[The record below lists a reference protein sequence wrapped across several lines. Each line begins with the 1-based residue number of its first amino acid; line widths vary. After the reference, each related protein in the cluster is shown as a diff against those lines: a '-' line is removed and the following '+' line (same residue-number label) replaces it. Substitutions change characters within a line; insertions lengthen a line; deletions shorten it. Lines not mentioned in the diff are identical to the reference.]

1 MELMDFF
8 YSTNP
13 YRWIKEKE
21 NINKMKM
28 KVTPNNIKEKRSQE
42 EDIAIMINKTYL
54 QTRQQ
59 VWENIAYSE
68 MNLEKPAR
76 SKLTSKSPLNN
87 LVPGEHTSAS
97 PVIVGRPIP
106 VIGPSVPMPV
116 SGLTM
121 TLLPPGH
128 IMTHSP
134 LQSVSPVINVTEDP
148 LALFDAAM
156 RKIDAKKSQR
166 NHDYNSYSRGQDYSS
181 RSLSTRRGVRSRSP
195 SPGKGDNKRRRLDTE
210 QRRRDRKMSKRD
222 LRHKLRTGTWRHQG
236 N

>member
-42 EDIAIMINKTYL
+42 EDIAIMIDKTYL